1 MGVFDK
7 FTNEKATGEVYEGD
21 SDASPVDI
29 QNGVISENKDD
40 LQRRLGNRQIQLL
53 AIGGSIGTALF
64 VSIGGGLQKGGPGSL
79 FLAYTI
85 YSAMLGLV
93 NNCIAEMTGMDA
105 LLKLGTAR
113 TLTIQ
118 QS

>member
-7 FTNEKATGEVYEGD
+7 FVREKDVDVED
-21 SDASPVDI
+21 VDI
-29 QNGVISENKDD
+29 SHGIISENKDD

-64 VSIGGGLQKGGPGSL
+64 VSIGGGLHSGGPASL

-85 YSAMLGLV
+85 YSCMLGLV
-93 NNCIAEMTGMDA
+93 NNCIAEMTVLMPVSGGFIRYA
-105 LLKLGTAR
+105 NEHSLCPTSASR
-113 TLTIQ
+113 
-118 QS
+118 